1 MMKVENNMTIY
12 AGARPADETVS
23 GQEKGKE
30 SGNEKGNRRTV
41 FAGDLNMDPSLQ
53 DRIRQRKEQA
63 RQEAMKIVRDT
74 WDNAREVE
82 RELDGSR
89 ERISRLQEDSMQVQ
103 ERLRDI
109 GQKKQELGE
118 IYGVTEDTPE
128 EAWPQEYRDRIKELN
143 DYEDYNERALA
154 KNQQGVM
161 AENAAIRGVR
171 REMRKKAP
179 MIAAEKEAEQKLAAA
194 DDEIMGMVVD
204 EAKEYQEEKQTKR
217 EEQAEKLKEKKEE
230 TEELRKKREE
240 GQSLPEELAEEVPVE
255 EVLELDRSEDDMRR
269 EVQSIMDK
277 MKLAAE
283 DLKGAMVDTVI

>member
-1 MMKVENNMTIY
+1 MKVENNMTIY
-12 AGARPADETVS
+12 AGARPADGTVS
-23 GQEKGKE
+23 GQDKEKE
-30 SGNEKGNRRTV
+30 SGNEKEKGGTV

-118 IYGVTEDTPE
+118 IYGVTDDTPE
-128 EAWPQEYRDRIKELN
+128 AAWPQEYRDRIAELD
-143 DYEDYNERALA
+143 DYEKYNKRALA

-179 MIAAEKEAEQKLAAA
+179 MIAAEEEAEQKLKAA
-194 DDEIMGMVVD
+194 DEIMGMVVD

-230 TEELRKKREE
+230 TEELQKKREE
-240 GQSLPEELAEEVPVE
+240 GQSLPEKLAEEVPVE

-269 EVQSIMDK
+269 EVQSIVDK

-283 DLKGAMVDTVI
+283 DLKGAMVDTAI